1 MMKHPLETMSERDS
15 EIAAIEKEIAETC
28 METPLGWRCT
38 RKAGHEGPC
47 AAVPCPED
55 TEWVQKG
62 MGRLRKGGYLS
73 APVQEPVPIPEML
86 RETSPERIWLGLFTD
101 DEDANFPSDHEGVC
115 WAESEF
121 ADLNVQYIRAD
132 LAVAH
137 PAQTKPPL
145 LTDEEVGQLTVFAGL
160 HDIETTVLA
169 EFIRAIERVVRRQ
182 FRQTQPAPVQEPSDS
197 DYATIAGLDASIG
210 HLSRLVDE
218 QRKLLVRCADVFG
231 VDRFGI
237 PFEDGDSELIDRV
250 REMVATT
257 TSPTAI
263 QWPKAR
269 DVGRYGDM
277 SQEAHMRVGLDSD
290 NDVFVSVWDGAGGA
304 TVEFCTPGAGGG
316 KSSETRMALIALMVA
331 MEKDNARTPRLDW
344 WAQRM
349 GAAKG

>member
-1 MMKHPLETMSERDS
+1 MTDTVTVSRELLRQVLEAVNSYPHRHLTPS
-15 EIAAIEKEIAETC
+15 IAA
-28 METPLGWRCT
+28 T
-38 RKAGHEGPC
+38 RVALR
-47 AAVPCPED
+47 AALE
-55 TEWVQKG
+55 
-62 MGRLRKGGYLS
+62 
-73 APVQEPVPIPEML
+73 
-86 RETSPERIWLGLFTD
+86 
-101 DEDANFPSDHEGVC
+101 
-115 WAESEF
+115 
-121 ADLNVQYIRAD
+121 
-132 LAVAH
+132 
-137 PAQTKPPL
+137 
-145 LTDEEVGQLTVFAGL
+145 
-160 HDIETTVLA
+160 
-169 EFIRAIERVVRRQ
+169 
-182 FRQTQPAPVQEPSDS
+182 QPAPVQEPIGYLAFRDGKPSWDEDCVCEDAVYPVDADDDRVSVAIYTAPQPDRIAQLEAANTNLFEQGQKMHKRIQELERDCKIGAQEMVKAYEEIDNLKAQMFMHEPVTDEENERFSRDVSNFKGSDPEATKYALEAFLRNRVQTAPVQESSDS

-304 TVEFCTPGAGGG
+304 T
-316 KSSETRMALIALMVA
+316 
-331 MEKDNARTPRLDW
+331 
-344 WAQRM
+344 
-349 GAAKG
+349 

>member
-1 MMKHPLETMSERDS
+1 MTDTVTVSRELLRQVLEAVNSYPHRHLTPS
-15 EIAAIEKEIAETC
+15 IAA
-28 METPLGWRCT
+28 T
-38 RKAGHEGPC
+38 RVALR
-47 AAVPCPED
+47 AALE
-55 TEWVQKG
+55 
-62 MGRLRKGGYLS
+62 
-73 APVQEPVPIPEML
+73 
-86 RETSPERIWLGLFTD
+86 
-101 DEDANFPSDHEGVC
+101 
-115 WAESEF
+115 
-121 ADLNVQYIRAD
+121 
-132 LAVAH
+132 
-137 PAQTKPPL
+137 
-145 LTDEEVGQLTVFAGL
+145 
-160 HDIETTVLA
+160 
-169 EFIRAIERVVRRQ
+169 
-182 FRQTQPAPVQEPSDS
+182 QPAPVQEPSDS

-304 TVEFCTPGAGGG
+304 T
-316 KSSETRMALIALMVA
+316 
-331 MEKDNARTPRLDW
+331 
-344 WAQRM
+344 
-349 GAAKG
+349 

>member
-1 MMKHPLETMSERDS
+1 MIFYSKDEFKQMQDQLNVKAMSLAQRLAEAKGFPCIRKPNNAGPSDRNDYCCGCEAALEQ
-15 EIAAIEKEIAETC
+15 
-28 METPLGWRCT
+28 P
-38 RKAGHEGPC
+38 
-47 AAVPCPED
+47 
-55 TEWVQKG
+55 
-62 MGRLRKGGYLS
+62 
-73 APVQEPVPIPEML
+73 APVQEPIGYLAFRDGKP
-86 RETSPERIWLGLFTD
+86 SW
-101 DEDANFPSDHEGVC
+101 DEDCVCEDAVYPVDADDDRVSVAIYTAPQPDRIAQLEAANTNLFE
-115 WAESEF
+115 
-121 ADLNVQYIRAD
+121 Q
-132 LAVAH
+132 
-137 PAQTKPPL
+137 
-145 LTDEEVGQLTVFAGL
+145 GQKM
-160 HDIETTVLA
+160 HKRI
-169 EFIRAIERVVRRQ
+169 
-182 FRQTQPAPVQEPSDS
+182 QEPSDS

-349 GAAKG
+349 GAAVIDAAMEAK